1 MFITEVLIVALRGV
15 LANKLRTLLTV
26 LGIVVGVGSVITLL
40 AYSEGTKKDL
50 LKRFESWGANRMGVF
65 FGGGWG
71 GEALPL
77 PAGEE
82 LTLEDVQAILTE
94 CSAIELAVP
103 SNDSRMDVKYGTTT
117 LTEQNVSAS
126 GPECFVINNDTLD
139 RGRFFTDDENIMR
152 ERVCVLGSETKYQLF
167 FESEALDK
175 FILVGG
181 KRFRV
186 IGVLKEKGG
195 SRFMGGDQ
203 RVIIPYYTARD
214 RMSGFKGVGEIAM
227 QVRDSKL
234 SDLADRQVRELLHLR
249 HPRIP
254 VPEETDP
261 EKMRDQ
267 DPIQIWNI
275 AEWRQ
280 RREQTAESM
289 QKFLVIMG
297 ALSLLIGGVGV
308 MNIMLVTVQ
317 ERTREIGLR
326 KAVGASS
333 GTILS
338 QFLLESVMICT
349 IGGLIGTLGAIIA
362 CKYMERLPD
371 EANVP
376 DPVITPVAIAIAVIV
391 TVSVGLFFGVYPATR
406 AAKLDPISALRYE

>member
-50 LKRFESWGANRMGVF
+50 LKRFEAWGANRMGVF
-65 FGGGWG
+65 LGGHWG
-71 GEALPL
+71 EGLPL

-82 LTLEDVQAILTE
+82 LTLDDVQAIRNE
-94 CSAIELAVP
+94 CSAIDIAVP
-103 SNDSRMDVKYGTTT
+103 TNDSRLEVRYGTTT
-117 LTEQNVSAS
+117 LTDHTVAAS
-126 GPECFVINNDTLD
+126 DPDYFIIDNDIID
-139 RGRFFTDDENIMR
+139 RGRFFTSDEDMMR
-152 ERVCVLGSETKYQLF
+152 ERVCVIGSETKYKLF

-175 FILVGG
+175 FILVDG

-186 IGVLKEKGG
+186 VGVLKEKGG
-195 SRFMGGDQ
+195 SRFMGGDE
-203 RVIIPYYTARD
+203 RVIVPYYTAAD
-214 RMSGFKGVGEIAM
+214 RMQGFKGVGEIAL
-227 QVRDSKL
+227 QVKDSKL

-254 VPEETDP
+254 VPTEKDP
-261 EKMRDQ
+261 EKAKDQ
-267 DPIQIWNI
+267 DPIAIWNI

-349 IGGLIGTLGAIIA
+349 IGGIIGTLGAVIA
-362 CKYMERLPD
+362 CKYMARLPD

-376 DPVITPVAIAIAVIV
+376 DPVITTTAIAIAVIV

-406 AAKLDPISALRYE
+406 AAKLDPITALRYE

>member
-1 MFITEVLIVALRGV
+1 
-15 LANKLRTLLTV
+15 
-26 LGIVVGVGSVITLL
+26 
-40 AYSEGTKKDL
+40 
-50 LKRFESWGANRMGVF
+50 
-65 FGGGWG
+65 
-71 GEALPL
+71 
-77 PAGEE
+77 
-82 LTLEDVQAILTE
+82 
-94 CSAIELAVP
+94 
-103 SNDSRMDVKYGTTT
+103 
-117 LTEQNVSAS
+117 
-126 GPECFVINNDTLD
+126 
-139 RGRFFTDDENIMR
+139 
-152 ERVCVLGSETKYQLF
+152 LF
-167 FESEALDK
+167 FEAEALEK
-175 FILVGG
+175 FVLVAG

-195 SRFMGGDQ
+195 SRFMGGDE

-214 RMSGFKGVGEIAM
+214 RMVGFKGVGEIAM
-227 QVRDSKL
+227 QVRDSKY

-254 VPEETDP
+254 LPDDPDP
-261 EKMRDQ
+261 EKMKDQ

-338 QFLLESVMICT
+338 QFLLESVLICA
-349 IGGLIGTLGAIIA
+349 IGGIIGTLGALIA

-371 EANVP
+371 TANVP
-376 DPVITPVAIAIAVIV
+376 DPVITPAAIAIAVIV